1 MRSGAAFSA
10 NRLLAIARSGG
21 WNVRFSVA
29 FAALAAMPMTLVLAE
44 PAFAAPGDPVKV
56 ADGLSLDPIV
66 EGRLRYERVD
76 QPATDADAVTLRLRA
91 GFELKHESGLSL
103 LAESEATLGIVS
115 DYNAFP
121 FAIADSQR
129 RPQFST
135 VADPMNIELNRLQ
148 LRYQAKDVALTLGR
162 QRIILDD
169 QRWVGAAAWRQ
180 NEQTFD
186 AARAEAKLGPVSL
199 DAAYALGQ
207 RSVFGIDAGPR
218 QTFDGDFVFLGVGAK
233 AGPITL
239 KGFAYLL
246 DYDEAFFAANNSQT
260 YGLRVTSS
268 LPLGEGTT
276 LNLAAS
282 YARQS
287 DYGNN
292 PFDYAADYAALQGSL
307 AANQFTLT
315 GGWEL
320 LGSENGRAVQT
331 PMASLHIFNGWAD
344 TFLTTPDAGLTDWYG
359 TLGCRFSGV
368 KALPGLNAS
377 VTYHRFGS
385 DAGSLHYGDEWDAG
399 VGFKLGRVNLLAK
412 YADYNTERFGADTR
426 KFWLQAELA
435 Y

>member
-1 MRSGAAFSA
+1 MR
-10 NRLLAIARSGG
+10 LP
-21 WNVRFSVA
+21 VA
-29 FAALAAMPMTLVLAE
+29 FAAVAALSTTLVLVQ
-44 PAFAAPGDPVKV
+44 PALAAPGDPVKI

-66 EGRLRYERVD
+66 DGRLRYEGVD
-76 QPATDADAVTLRLRA
+76 QPATEADAATLRVRA
-91 GFELKHESGLSL
+91 GFELKHANGLSL
-103 LAESEATLGIVS
+103 LAESEGTLAIVD

-121 FAIADSQR
+121 FPISDGQR
-129 RPQFST
+129 RPQFSA

-148 LRYQAKDVALTLGR
+148 LRYQAKDLALTLGR

-207 RSVFGIDAGPR
+207 RTVFGIDAGPR
-218 QTFDGDFVFLGVGAK
+218 QAFEGDFVLLGAGVK
-233 AGPITL
+233 AGPVAL
-239 KGFAYLL
+239 KTFAYLL
-246 DYDEAFFAANNSQT
+246 DYDEAFFAANSSQT
-260 YGLRVTSS
+260 YGIRATSS
-268 LPLGEGTT
+268 LPLGSGTN

-287 DYGNN
+287 GYGSN
-292 PFDYAADYAALQGSL
+292 PFEYSADYASLQASL
-307 AANQFTLT
+307 VAKQWTLT

-320 LGSENGRAVQT
+320 LGAGNGRAVQT

-344 TFLTTPDAGLTDWYG
+344 VFVTTPDAGLRDLDV
-359 TLGCRFSGV
+359 TLSHRFSGV

-377 VTYHRFGS
+377 VTYHRFES
-385 DAGSLHYGDEWDAG
+385 DTGALHYGNEWDAS
-399 VGFKLGRVNLLAK
+399 VGFRLGRANLLAK
-412 YADYNTERFGADTR
+412 YADYNAEGFGADTT
-426 KFWLQAELA
+426 KVWLQAEIA